1 MGAADRP
8 WTADR
13 RILRLLQYWR
23 DGRPGPGLLPGR
35 QAIDPIVLGPDL
47 LPLMALVEPID
58 DGRRFRF
65 RLVGTELARNAGL
78 DLTGRYVDERSEE
91 HTSELQSLMRLSYA
105 VFCLKKKNNTNTNT
119 HTLPTRLTQQH

>member
-58 DGRRFRF
+58 DGRR
-65 RLVGTELARNAGL
+65 
-78 DLTGRYVDERSEE
+78 SEE
-91 HTSELQSLMRLSYA
+91 HTSQLQSLMRISYA
-105 VFCLKKKNNTNTNT
+105 DFCLKKKNETKAIHKHRLDN
-119 HTLPTRLTQQH
+119 HTTKKQHTYT

>member
-8 WTADR
+8 WTAAR
-13 RILRLLQYWR
+13 RILRLLQYCR

-58 DGRRFRF
+58 DGSRFRF

-78 DLTGRYVDERSEE
+78 DLTGRYVDEINPNKA
-91 HTSELQSLMRLSYA
+91 YA
-105 VFCLKKKNNTNTNT
+105 SSISA
-119 HTLPTRLTQQH
+119 HIGREQWGER